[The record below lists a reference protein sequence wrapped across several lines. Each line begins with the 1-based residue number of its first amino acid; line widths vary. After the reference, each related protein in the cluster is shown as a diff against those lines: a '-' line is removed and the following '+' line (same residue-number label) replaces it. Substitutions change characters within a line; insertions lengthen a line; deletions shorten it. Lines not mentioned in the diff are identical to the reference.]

1 MVEYDQVNTVYRS
14 NLLLDVPV
22 MQALAAASARHI
34 VFDSFLFL
42 AASLCFTQTLSS
54 YLKLIVF
61 ILAFHSLARPPPQKE
76 GDTGRTVAK

>member
-34 VFDSFLFL
+34 VFD
-42 AASLCFTQTLSS
+42 
-54 YLKLIVF
+54 
-61 ILAFHSLARPPPQKE
+61 
-76 GDTGRTVAK
+76 